1 MAARRHRQSDWLDTI
16 PYRLWRAAHAAQQ
29 RTLAAIA
36 DLGVTITQ
44 LGFCVHLDE
53 FGPMSGAE
61 LARMLRITPQS
72 TTTAM
77 RQLVRLGWVVTRPHE
92 SDGRIQLYELTAL
105 GRDRVAEARVRLDGV
120 DREVDAL
127 LGDFD
132 REQFIAMLEAI
143 EPPAHR

>member
-1 MAARRHRQSDWLDTI
+1 VAAREHRASDWLDTI
-16 PYRLWRAAHAAQQ
+16 PYRLWRAAHATQQ

-53 FGPMSGAE
+53 FGAMSGAE

-77 RQLVRLGWVVTRPHE
+77 RQLEQLGWVTRRAHA
-92 SDGRIQLYELTAL
+92 SDGRVQLYELSPL
-105 GRDRVAEARVRLDGV
+105 GRERVATARTRLDAV

-127 LGDFD
+127 LAGVD
-132 REQFIAMLEAI
+132 RAAFIAALEAI
-143 EPPAHR
+143 EPPARR